1 MHKIL
6 IFSDTHGSIDDCID
20 IINSEKSLDA
30 VIHAGDCARDAEDL
44 ISIFPDI
51 PIHYVSGNNDWY
63 TSAPLDLLLKIGG
76 KNIFVTH
83 GHEYKVK
90 YEYNLKTLSNKANQH
105 NADLVIFGHT
115 HKPQTEYIG
124 KMILLNPGSVRF
136 TRTYAEA
143 VIDGN
148 EIKTRIA
155 EI

>member
-20 IINSEKSLDA
+20 IINAEKSLDA

-44 ISIFPDI
+44 ISIFPDV
-51 PIHYVSGNNDWY
+51 PIHYVSGNNDWR
-63 TSAPLDLLLKIGG
+63 TSAPLNLLLKIGG

-90 YEYNLKTLSNKANQH
+90 YEYNFTTLADKAKQH

-115 HKPQTEYIG
+115 HKPQTEYSG
-124 KMILLNPGSVRF
+124 KMILLNSGSVRF
-136 TRTYAEA
+136 TRTYAE
-143 VIDGN
+143 VEINGN
-148 EIKTRIA
+148 EIKTRILD
-155 EI
+155 I

>member
-1 MHKIL
+1 MQKIL
-6 IFSDTHGSIDDCID
+6 VFSDTHGDINDCID
-20 IINSEKSLDA
+20 IINAEKLLSA

-44 ISIFPDI
+44 SSIFPNI

-63 TSAPLDLLLKIGG
+63 SSAPLNLNLKIGG

-83 GHEYKVK
+83 GHGYRVK
-90 YEYNLKTLSNKANQH
+90 YEYNLSSLAEKARQNS
-105 NADLVIFGHT
+105 ADLVIFGHT

>member
-1 MHKIL
+1 MQKIL
-6 IFSDTHGSIDDCID
+6 VFSDTHGSIDDCTD
-20 IINSEKSLDA
+20 IISSEKALTA

-63 TSAPLDLLLKIGG
+63 SSAPLNLSLKFGG

-83 GHEYKVK
+83 GHEYRVK
-90 YEYNLKTLSNKANQH
+90 YDYNLKTLADKAAQY

-124 KMILLNPGSVRF
+124 GTIFLNPGSVRF
-136 TRTYAEA
+136 THTYAE
-143 VIDGN
+143 VIIDGN
-148 EIKTRIA
+148 GIKTRIA
-155 EI
+155 QI